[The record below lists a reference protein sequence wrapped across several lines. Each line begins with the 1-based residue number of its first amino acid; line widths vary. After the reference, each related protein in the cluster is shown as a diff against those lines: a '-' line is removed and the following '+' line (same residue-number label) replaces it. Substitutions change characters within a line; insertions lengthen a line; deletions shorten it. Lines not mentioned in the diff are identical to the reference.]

1 MYRYSVVAS
10 LKEVSDRLAAA
21 TEQLESWD
29 FLPQD
34 SVMMIASPLVG
45 EGGVRR
51 VRSLYL
57 VVDQPQVPRYRDTEV
72 PRYSLNALH
81 HPGASTHGQRGPPSL
96 HLSLQLAVRLGG
108 APSRPQLLAQ
118 LRHQRRM
125 LWLVDQV
132 LVLKAVE
139 ALSLIHI

>member
-34 SVMMIASPLVG
+34 SAMMIASPLVG
-45 EGGVRR
+45 EGEVRR

-57 VVDQPQVPRYRDTEV
+57 VVDQPQGTLETTEIPRYRDT
-72 PRYSLNALH
+72 L
-81 HPGASTHGQRGPPSL
+81 
-96 HLSLQLAVRLGG
+96 
-108 APSRPQLLAQ
+108 
-118 LRHQRRM
+118 
-125 LWLVDQV
+125 
-132 LVLKAVE
+132 
-139 ALSLIHI
+139 